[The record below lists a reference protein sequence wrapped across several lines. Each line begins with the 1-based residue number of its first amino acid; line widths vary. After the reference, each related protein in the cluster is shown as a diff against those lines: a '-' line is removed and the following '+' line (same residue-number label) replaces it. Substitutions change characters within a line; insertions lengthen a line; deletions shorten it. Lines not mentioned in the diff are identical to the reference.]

1 MAKYKISG
9 GKRLEG
15 TVRVSGSKNAS
26 LPILAA
32 CLLNKELNTVCGIPK
47 LRDIKVMHE
56 LLSYLGGRVVW
67 EGDIMTIDTRNIDN
81 RRVSEVLMRRM
92 RASNL
97 VLGPLLSRFGR
108 VEMAYPGG
116 CQIGSRPMDLHI
128 KGIQA
133 LGART
138 VESHGYIYA
147 EADEL
152 VGAEIHLDVPSVG
165 ASENIM
171 MAAVFAKGQTVI
183 RNAAREPEIVDLQK
197 FLNCIGA
204 DVRGAGSD
212 TIKIRG
218 VKALKPGY
226 HTVIPDRIEAGTH
239 MIAAAITCGDVIIEN
254 VIPEHVEPV
263 TAKLREAG
271 IPVEIRSDSIRIRCD
286 RLPKPVDIKTM
297 PYPGFPTDM
306 QPQLMVMMCVATG
319 TGIVTET
326 VFENRYKHVAELRRM
341 GADIRVEGQTAIVKG
356 INRLSGAC
364 VEATDLRAGA
374 ALVLA
379 ALTADNGTVIENVT
393 HIERGYECLENKYT
407 ALGANIIRVHS

>member
-9 GKRLEG
+9 GRRLEG

-32 CLLNKELNTVCGIPK
+32 CLLNREVNIVKGIPK
-47 LRDIKVMHE
+47 LRDIMVMQE
-56 LLSYLGGRVVW
+56 LLRYLGGRVVW
-67 EGDIMTIDTRNIDN
+67 DGDMMTIDTTNIDN
-81 RRVSEVLMRRM
+81 RKVSEVLMRRM

-116 CQIGSRPMDLHI
+116 CQIGTRPMDLHI

-138 VESHGYIYA
+138 IERHGYIFA

-165 ASENIM
+165 ATENIM
-171 MAAVFAKGQTVI
+171 MAAVYARGQTMI

-197 FLNCIGA
+197 FLNSMGA

-212 TIKIRG
+212 TIKIKG
-218 VKALKPGY
+218 VKELKPGL

-239 MIAAAITCGDVIIEN
+239 MIAAAITRGDVTIEN
-254 VIPEHVEPV
+254 IIADHVEPV

-271 IPVEIRSDSIRIRCD
+271 IPVEVRHDSIRICCD
-286 RLPKPVDIKTM
+286 RRPKPVDIKTM

-306 QPQLMVMMCVATG
+306 QPQLMVLMCMASG

-341 GADIRVEGQTAIVKG
+341 GADIRVEGQTAIVRGVK
-356 INRLSGAC
+356 RLSGAC

-379 ALTADNGTVIENVT
+379 ALTADNGTVIEKVS
-393 HIERGYECLENKYT
+393 HIERGYEGLEKKYS
-407 ALGANIIRVHS
+407 ALGANIIRVHN

>member
-9 GKRLEG
+9 GRRLEG
-15 TVRVSGSKNAS
+15 TVQVSGSKNAS

-32 CLLNKELNTVCGIPK
+32 CLLNGEVNTVYGIPR
-47 LRDIKVMHE
+47 LRDIMVMQE
-56 LLSYLGGRVVW
+56 LLRYLGGNVAW
-67 EGDIMTIDTRNIDN
+67 EGNVMTIDSKNIKSKKI
-81 RRVSEVLMRRM
+81 SEILMRRM

-116 CQIGSRPMDLHI
+116 CQIGTRPMDLHI

-133 LGART
+133 LGAVT
-138 VESHGYIYA
+138 TEKHGYIIA

-165 ASENIM
+165 ATENIM

-197 FLNCIGA
+197 FLNSIGA

-218 VKALKPGY
+218 VKLLKAGQ
-226 HTVIPDRIEAGTH
+226 HKVIPDRIEAGTH
-239 MIAAAITCGDVIIEN
+239 MVAAAVTRGDITIEN
-254 VIPEHVEPV
+254 IIPDHMEPV
-263 TAKLREAG
+263 TAKLKEAG
-271 IPVEIRSDSIRIRCD
+271 IPVYVREDSIRVCCD
-286 RLPKPVDIKTM
+286 RRPVPVDIKTM

-306 QPQLMVMMCVATG
+306 QPQLMVLMCIASG

-356 INRLSGAC
+356 VKCLSGAC

-379 ALTADNGTVIENVT
+379 ALAADNGSVIEKVM
-393 HIERGYECLENKYT
+393 HIERGYESLESKYSS
-407 ALGANIIRVHS
+407 LGANIVRVHD

>member
-1 MAKYKISG
+1 MAKYKVSG
-9 GKRLEG
+9 GRRLEG

-32 CLLNKELNTVCGIPK
+32 CLLNKEVNTVCGIPR
-47 LRDIKVMHE
+47 LRDIKVMQE
-56 LLSYLGGRVVW
+56 LLRYLGGRVDW
-67 EGDIMTIDTRNIDN
+67 DADIMTIDTRNIDSKK
-81 RRVSEVLMRRM
+81 VSEALMRRM

-108 VEMAYPGG
+108 VQMAYPGG

-138 VESHGYIYA
+138 NEKHGFIFA

-165 ASENIM
+165 ATENIM
-171 MAAVFAKGQTVI
+171 MAAVCAKGQTVI

-204 DVRGAGSD
+204 DVSGAGSGK
-212 TIKIRG
+212 IKIRG
-218 VKALKPGY
+218 VRSLKPGQ

-239 MIAAAITCGDVIIEN
+239 MIAAAITQGDVVIEN
-254 VIPEHVEPV
+254 VIPDHVEPV

-271 IPVEIRSDSIRIRCD
+271 ITVEVRQDSIRICCD
-286 RLPKPVDIKTM
+286 SRPKPVDIKTM

-306 QPQLMVMMCVATG
+306 QPQLMVLMCMAAG

-326 VFENRYKHVAELRRM
+326 VFENRYKHVSELRRM
-341 GADIRVEGQTAIVKG
+341 GADIRVEGQTAIIKG
-356 INRLSGAC
+356 VNRLSGAC
-364 VEATDLRAGA
+364 VETTDLRAGA

-379 ALTADNGTVIENVT
+379 ALTADNGTVIEKIS
-393 HIERGYECLENKYT
+393 HIERGYEGLENKYS
-407 ALGANIIRVHS
+407 ALGASIIRVHS

>member
-1 MAKYKISG
+1 MAKYKIFG
-9 GKRLEG
+9 GRRLEG

-32 CLLNKELNTVCGIPK
+32 CLLNREVSTVYGVPR
-47 LRDIKVMHE
+47 LRDIMVMQE
-56 LLSYLGGRVVW
+56 LLRYLGGNVAW
-67 EGDIMTIDTRNIDN
+67 DGDIMIIDTRNIDN
-81 RRVSEVLMRRM
+81 RKVSEVLMRRM

-138 VESHGYIYA
+138 IERHGYIFA

-165 ASENIM
+165 ATENIM
-171 MAAVFAKGQTVI
+171 MAAVFARGQTLI
-183 RNAAREPEIVDLQK
+183 RNVAREPEIVDLQK
-197 FLNCIGA
+197 FLNSIGA
-204 DVRGAGSD
+204 DVSGAGSG
-212 TIKIRG
+212 TIRIRG
-218 VKALKPGY
+218 VKSLKPGQ

-239 MIAAAITCGDVIIEN
+239 MIAAAITSGDVTIEN
-254 VIPEHVEPV
+254 VIPDHVEPV

-271 IPVEIRSDSIRIRCD
+271 ITVEVGVDSIRIYCD
-286 RLPKPVDIKTM
+286 RCPKPVDIKTM

-306 QPQLMVMMCVATG
+306 QPQLMVLMCMAAG

-356 INRLSGAC
+356 VKCLSGAC

-379 ALTADNGTVIENVT
+379 ALIADNGTVIEKVE
-393 HIERGYECLENKYT
+393 HIERGYECLENKYS